1 LVVGSPVVA
10 GALDLAVPDLFVYSL
25 FLVVVSMPLATLAG
39 IAHNLRH
46 APGAANMPRLTRVPE
61 FSLDQSWLV
70 PETARRQLGL
80 GLMVATVA
88 SFVLLA
94 LGVWGVPGL
103 SAAWPALTVVSCLLS
118 AVLLVL
124 FWDIHLVFGL
134 AIDLALLAVVVA
146 RPPWAE
152 QVIGAGG

>member
-1 LVVGSPVVA
+1 
-10 GALDLAVPDLFVYSL
+10 
-25 FLVVVSMPLATLAG
+25 
-39 IAHNLRH
+39 
-46 APGAANMPRLTRVPE
+46 
-61 FSLDQSWLV
+61 
-70 PETARRQLGL
+70 
-80 GLMVATVA
+80 MVATVA
-88 SFVLLA
+88 AFVLLA

-103 SAAWPALTVVSCLLS
+103 SAAWPALTVMSCLLS

-134 AIDLALLAVVVA
+134 AMDVALLAVVVA

>member
-1 LVVGSPVVA
+1 
-10 GALDLAVPDLFVYSL
+10 
-25 FLVVVSMPLATLAG
+25 M
-39 IAHNLRH
+39 
-46 APGAANMPRLTRVPE
+46 E
-61 FSLDQSWLV
+61 QSWLV

-88 SFVLLA
+88 ALSLLA
-94 LGVWGVPGL
+94 LAVWGVPGL

-134 AIDLALLAVVVA
+134 VIDVVLLAVVVA
-146 RPPWAE
+146 
-152 QVIGAGG
+152 